1 MKKKKKGKLVLLAKT
16 KLKNIKFLISK
27 GLIDSDISH
36 DEFVSISILL
46 WLKKL
51 NRLIRF
57 LFGWF
62 LIRLLCT
69 KYKNVFREGYTK
81 KLFCAKN

>member
-57 LFGWF
+57 LFG
-62 LIRLLCT
+62 
-69 KYKNVFREGYTK
+69 
-81 KLFCAKN
+81 

>member
-1 MKKKKKGKLVLLAKT
+1 MKKKKKVKLVLLAKT

-46 WLKKL
+46 
-51 NRLIRF
+51 
-57 LFGWF
+57 
-62 LIRLLCT
+62 
-69 KYKNVFREGYTK
+69 
-81 KLFCAKN
+81 